1 MQIKLHKV
9 TKLNDVLKNII
20 NNKDYKLDVVTKFQM
35 LGILKEFETSLINIE
50 TIRNEKIM
58 EYGKPNEEGNVF
70 IDQTDTENMG
80 KFIADM
86 NVLMNSDVEL
96 DINLLDAK
104 TISDIGLSA
113 DELMVLYDIMEL
125 N

>member
-9 TKLNDVLKNII
+9 MRLNDVIKNII
-20 NNKDYKLDVVTKFQM
+20 NNKEYKLDVVTKFQM
-35 LGILKEFETSLINIE
+35 LGILKKFETPLVNID
-50 TIRNEKIM
+50 TIRNEKII
-58 EYGKPNEEGNVF
+58 EYGKINEEGNVF

-86 NVLMNSDVEL
+86 NALMNSDVEL

-104 TISDIGLSA
+104 TVSDIGLSA

>member
-1 MQIKLHKV
+1 MLEIKNLS
-9 TKLNDVLKNII
+9 LKI
-20 NNKDYKLDVVTKFQM
+20 NNKEYKIDVVTKFQM
-35 LGILKEFETSLINIE
+35 LGILKKFETSLINIE

-58 EYGKPNEEGNVF
+58 EYGKTNEEGNVF

-86 NVLMNSDVEL
+86 NALMNSDVEL

-104 TISDIGLSA
+104 TVSDIGLSA

-125 N
+125 K

>member
-9 TKLNDVLKNII
+9 MKLNDVLKNII

-35 LGILKEFETSLINIE
+35 LGILKEFEAPLMNIE
-50 TIRNEKIM
+50 TIRNEKII
-58 EYGKPNEEGNVF
+58 EYGKTNEEGNVF

-86 NVLMNSDVEL
+86 NALMNSDVEL
-96 DINLLDAK
+96 DINPLDAK
-104 TISDIGLSA
+104 TVSDIGLSA
-113 DELMVLYDIMEL
+113 DELMTLYDIMEL